1 MSASTRTR
9 SIRVYTRN
17 MKTECYCTSLRV
29 AARRASAIYDRA
41 LEPAGINVA
50 QWSLLRRL
58 PSPGTEPISIQ
69 DLAERAELE
78 RSTVA
83 RNVRVLVKLGLVE
96 QTTSPVDR
104 RASALA
110 LTEKA
115 VAVTAEALP
124 LWRKAQ
130 AEIEQTLTAS
140 SAAELRHLALSI

>member
-1 MSASTRTR
+1 MEYPLREMH
-9 SIRVYTRN
+9 VYTRTVE
-17 MKTECYCTSLRV
+17 TECYCTSLRV

-50 QWSLLRRL
+50 QWSLIRRL
-58 PSPGTEPISIQ
+58 PLPGADPISIQ

-83 RNVRVLVKLGLVE
+83 RNIRVLVKLGLVE
-96 QTTSPVDR
+96 MTTSPEDR
-104 RASALA
+104 RAAALV
-110 LTEKA
+110 LTKKA

-124 LWRKAQ
+124 LWQSAQ
-130 AEIEQTLTAS
+130 AEIEQTLTAT